1 MFINYETYINMFS
14 AVAMF
19 LALFLS
25 TDRKVPTAMDLAM
38 AGLTFLAFSM
48 LVLNTMVN
56 IIAKQREKRTSKREL
71 KEKKAGLQ
79 IAIDKTYNEV
89 VELYKQHDIELEET
103 PQLESYLKRSYGSR
117 AGGVACRRK
126 RLQKELSLLNE

>member
-1 MFINYETYINMFS
+1 MIDTNYIIEKHTILNDFTFSKDRQEFI
-14 AVAMF
+14 
-19 LALFLS
+19 
-25 TDRKVPTAMDLAM
+25 
-38 AGLTFLAFSM
+38 
-48 LVLNTMVN
+48 LNSF
-56 IIAKQREKRTSKREL
+56 AKQREKRTSKREL

-79 IAIDKTYNEV
+79 RAIDKTYDEV

-126 RLQKELSLLNE
+126 RLQKELSLLSE

>member
-1 MFINYETYINMFS
+1 MIDTNYILEKHT
-14 AVAMF
+14 
-19 LALFLS
+19 
-25 TDRKVPTAMDLAM
+25 
-38 AGLTFLAFSM
+38 
-48 LVLNTMVN
+48 VLNDFTPSKDRQEYILN
-56 IIAKQREKRTSKREL
+56 RFAKQREKRIAKREL

-79 IAIDKTYNEV
+79 IAIDKTYDEV
-89 VELYKQHDIELEET
+89 VELYKQHDIELKET